1 MEIPHVSRP
10 FMPGYGIA
18 GPAEGSG
25 LLHWSWAAERLTAAR
40 NYWVVTIWP
49 DGHPHIMP
57 VWGMWDDSVLW
68 FTSSTGS
75 RKVRNLAAD
84 RRCCVTTEDAS
95 DPVII
100 EGTARIATEL
110 PVLRR
115 VIDLMNAKYRTD
127 YRVDFLDPDKNATI
141 GCSA

>member
-1 MEIPHVSRP
+1 
-10 FMPGYGIA
+10 
-18 GPAEGSG
+18 
-25 LLHWSWAAERLTAAR
+25 
-40 NYWVVTIWP
+40 
-49 DGHPHIMP
+49 
-57 VWGMWDDSVLW
+57 MWDDSVLW

-84 RRCCVTTEDAS
+84 PRCCVTTEDAS

-115 VIDLMNAKYRTD
+115 VIDLMNAKYRTG
-127 YRVDFLDPDKNATI
+127 YRVDFLHPDKNATI
-141 GCSA
+141 GVRPHRVFSMRAGDFAGSPTRWTFEDDR